1 MEFPKNIEEIN
12 NASPTQIL
20 KWNRFLQPNSPEQ
33 VEIVNLIFNRMVKLR
48 NDGQIDSTTSK
59 QVGW

>member
-20 KWNRFLQPNSPEQ
+20 KWNRFLQPNSTDQ